1 MGIRHRQDF
10 TGVSARGLSL
20 VELLV
25 SLLLGLLLSAGMVS
39 AYLGAKRHSFYEE
52 QSARMQENGRYAMRL
67 LSREL
72 AMAGFFAGVPSMAD
86 VAPGAVGTD
95 CADDNWVLDA
105 GIPLELVNDHVG
117 DTSPVSMHATE
128 FACLDGAEIAPDTDL
143 LAIKRTA
150 AAPSLQAGVPAAAL
164 TAATSESWFL
174 LTVSGRPDAWQ
185 KLRPIDLRDIG
196 RAQPEHSYWEASTRI
211 FYIRPYSESGNESED
226 LPTLCMETLAGD
238 GMTSRCLVEGV
249 ENIQLEYGIDY
260 DDDGVPN
267 RYVSAPDAGEMSR
280 VVTVKIHLL
289 LRSIAALA
297 GHSDD
302 KVYRLGLKEVPARR
316 DAFLRRVFTSTVLL
330 RNTPRAVG

>member
-1 MGIRHRQDF
+1 MGFRHRQGY

-67 LSREL
+67 LTREL
-72 AMAGFFAGVPSMAD
+72 AMAGFFAGVPSMAA
-86 VAPGAVGTD
+86 VVPGAVGRD
-95 CADDNWVLDA
+95 CAADDWVLDA
-105 GIPLELVNDHVG
+105 GEPLDLVNDHIG
-117 DTSPVSMHATE
+117 DNTPMSIHATA
-128 FACLDGAEIAPDTDL
+128 FLCLDGAQIAPDTDL

-150 AAPSLQAGVPAAAL
+150 AEPSLQAGVPAAAL

-174 LTVSGRPDAWQ
+174 RTVLGRPDAWQ
-185 KLRPIDLRDIG
+185 KVRPIDLRAIG
-196 RAQPEHSYWEASTRI
+196 MAQPTHSYWEAITRI

-238 GMTSRCLVEGV
+238 GMASRCLVEGV
-249 ENIQLEYGIDY
+249 ENMQLEYGIDY

-267 RYVSAPDAGEMSR
+267 RYVSAPVAGEIPL

-289 LRSIAALA
+289 LRSIVALA

-302 KVYRLGLKEVPARR
+302 KVYWLGQKEIPARG
-316 DAFLRRVFTSTVLL
+316 DAFLRCVFTSTVLL
-330 RNTPRAVG
+330 RNAPRAVG